1 MDHTTIENPGL
12 PDLTEQEKKLRDQAF
27 DTMSPVEFFKEMV
40 SIFGVRRTTD
50 LIGWAV
56 LWGAMGIDDVSQMRK
71 KMFAEGMSDRAG
83 YRAAADFR
91 KFGDHMMTTYQRKL
105 EMKEII
111 AEIATL
117 KTSPI

>member
-1 MDHTTIENPGL
+1 MNDASVEEVDL
-12 PDLTEQEKKLRDQAF
+12 PELTEQEKQQRDQAF

-56 LWGAMGIDDVSQMRK
+56 LWGVMGIDDVSKMRK
-71 KMFAEGMSDRAG
+71 KMFAAGMSDRAG

-111 AEIATL
+111 AKIATL
-117 KTSPI
+117 KTSTI